1 MLGIVDRRDYPRFAS
16 HFVPR
21 TTTGRRGLLLF
32 LILFALA
39 EPPILLLANRIEP
52 FVLGMPF
59 LYTYLLAVYIAGI
72 AVLLWMHHRGV

>member
-1 MLGIVDRRDYPRFAS
+1 MDRRDYPRFAS

-32 LILFALA
+32 LIFFALA
-39 EPPILLLANRIEP
+39 EPPVLLLANRIEP

-59 LYTYLLAVYIAGI
+59 LYTYLLAVYIALI
-72 AVLLWMHHRGV
+72 AVLLWIHHRDV